1 MTTKIIYHQIKKG
14 VDCPDGY
21 AAAWVAHK
29 ANPGAEV
36 VGCWYQCAEEDLP
49 VLESGDRAIIV
60 DFSFPANILQRWS
73 DAGVD
78 ILLLDHHKTAMEH
91 LGDISQFSEHFKG
104 TIKFDMAECG
114 ATLAWKHFFPD
125 KEVPLFLGYV
135 KDRDLWI
142 KEMPGSDAV
151 HEVVSKLGRSFDL
164 YDLLLTYDESASK
177 QTQIFVLA
185 GIGEVLLLPKRRVIA
200 AIASRAT
207 PAVFLEFEDIPII
220 LLAGDG
226 SEDRLTS
233 DLCEELYTKR
243 YPDAL
248 FVACQTSDGTW
259 SLRSNKNHPE
269 GGFDVGALAKSKG
282 GGGHRN
288 AAGFKEAI
296 A

>member
-29 ANPGAEV
+29 SNPGAEII
-36 VGCWYQCAEEDLP
+36 GCWYQCTEEDLP
-49 VLESGDRAIIV
+49 VLESGDLAIIV
-60 DFSFPANILQRWS
+60 DFSFPADILQHWS
-73 DAGVD
+73 DAGID

-91 LGDISQFSEHFKG
+91 LGDISQFSEHFRG

-125 KEVPLFLGYV
+125 KTVPLFLKYV
-135 KDRDLWI
+135 KDRDLWD
-142 KEMPGSDAV
+142 KVLPNSDAI
-151 HEVVSKLGRSFDL
+151 HEVVSRLGRSFDL
-164 YDLLLTYDESASK
+164 YDLLEKYDDPLTNM
-177 QTQIFVLA
+177 TTLA
-185 GIGEVLLLPKRRVIA
+185 DLGNVLLAPKRRAIA